1 MQEKENTGAFYGS
14 SYICNPREEFL
25 PKVQRIKMN

>member
-1 MQEKENTGAFYGS
+1 MQGKEIIGAFYGS
-14 SYICNPREEFL
+14 SYIRNLGEEFL